1 MKKSFP
7 VVLNPNGEELF
18 IRLRFVTENEAEAP
32 KVEKAGDIA
41 L

>member
-7 VVLNPNGEELF
+7 VQLNNGEELF
-18 IRLRFVTENEAEAP
+18 IRLRFVTENEADAP